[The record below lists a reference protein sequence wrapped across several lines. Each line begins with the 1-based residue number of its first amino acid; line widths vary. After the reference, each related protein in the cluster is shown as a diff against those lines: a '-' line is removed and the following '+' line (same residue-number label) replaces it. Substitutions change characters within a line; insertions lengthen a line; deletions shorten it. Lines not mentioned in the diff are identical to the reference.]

1 MANIHSLNIG
11 GSTYVIEPNLINI
24 TAKTSGMSYV
34 AFFSDRRAGGR
45 YAYSYYGAF
54 LNNTTGELQI
64 PHLRL
69 KHTNGNYGSYLS
81 FGDSNYSYI
90 FENPDDKLNIF
101 SSKGTFIIGGPT
113 YISSNYT
120 YVANDMYFY
129 KNILPVNDSY
139 SNIGTPEKRF
149 SNIYVDNI
157 NTDNINA
164 AIYVT
169 YNPLSNNSYSVPF
182 MDYGHSKH
190 SKIYSDNTF
199 NYNPY
204 TNTLYATNFA
214 GTARNATNALYSD
227 QVAIHTKEF
236 IKDGGLCSLDAIY
249 DVPVILGGCDCTIFS
264 DQPDYDFFG
273 LMTDYH
279 PQNNNSN
286 WLRYNFNDQTLKST
300 NFEGNLEGN
309 ATTATTATNANNVK
323 VTVTSTSANYPLI
336 LGPSTTVGATV
347 TSGNKSL
354 YTDSANNLYYNP
366 NTNTLTTTTFSGSLS
381 GNASSATN
389 ATYINVTSC
398 STNNGTYRL
407 LFTNGTGNRKA
418 YTNSGVCVNPYS
430 KTIIADQICGFG
442 NGAWNSDWTKAT
454 AYNGSIS
461 SGSSWA
467 PVCAVRTTGGV
478 WSMGHIWP
486 GDPQN
491 YLTFSYVGDSVREKN
506 GNVTLKL
513 PVPKYNRTNFIPIGD
528 QQFDGKPAVAR
539 IVTLSSSE
547 YNNLTSKDPNTLY
560 LII

>member
-101 SSKGTFIIGGPT
+101 SDKGTHIIGGPT

-120 YVANDMYFY
+120 YVTNDMYFY
-129 KNILPVNDSY
+129 RNILPVNDSY
-139 SNIGTPEKRF
+139 SDIGTSEKRF
-149 SNIYVDNI
+149 RNIYVDNI
-157 NTDNINA
+157 NADNINA

-169 YNPLSNNSYSVPF
+169 YNPSSNNSYSVPF
-182 MDYGHSKH
+182 MDFGYSKH

-204 TNTLYATNFA
+204 TNTIYATNFA
-214 GTARNATNALYSD
+214 GTAKNATNA
-227 QVAIHTKEF
+227 
-236 IKDGGLCSLDAIY
+236 
-249 DVPVILGGCDCTIFS
+249 
-264 DQPDYDFFG
+264 
-273 LMTDYH
+273 
-279 PQNNNSN
+279 
-286 WLRYNFNDQTLKST
+286 
-300 NFEGNLEGN
+300 
-309 ATTATTATNANNVK
+309 TNADNVK
-323 VTVTSTSANYPLI
+323 VNVTQISANYPLI
-336 LGPSTTVGATV
+336 LGPSTTAGV
-347 TSGNKSL
+347 TIETGNKSL
-354 YTDSANNLYYNP
+354 YTDSTNNLYYNP
-366 NTNTLTTTTFSGSLS
+366 NTNTLTTATFSGSLS

-398 STNNGTYRL
+398 STNNVTYRL

-430 KTIIADQICGFG
+430 KTIIADQIRGFG
-442 NGAWNSDWTKAT
+442 NGSWKQDYAKAT
-454 AYNGSIS
+454 SYNGSIS
-461 SGSSWA
+461 SASSWA

-486 GDPQN
+486 GDSQN